1 MNIAPYDVAII
12 GGGPAGLGAAIALG
26 RSRRTVLVIDA
37 GQPRNAPADGAH
49 NVLGL
54 EGITPGELLARGRAE
69 ASAYGATFLGGAVRT
84 AAHDD
89 GGFRLTVQLP
99 DGGAGTVVGGSPA
112 TGDSRPTTV
121 RARRL
126 ILATGLVDVLPE
138 VQGVRE
144 GWGHSV
150 LHCPYCH
157 GWEVRD
163 QRIGIL
169 AGDAR
174 AAHQALLF
182 HQLSDRVT
190 ILPGWTSQ
198 SEGTA
203 GVAWEAGDDD
213 APLKALGV
221 PVASA
226 PVTALSLDGTQV
238 RAALLAD
245 GSRLELDAVVVAPSF
260 VARTELYEQL
270 GGDPE
275 EQPMGRAI
283 PADPMGRT
291 PVPGVWVAGNAQNP
305 MAMISASSASGVQAG
320 AAVNAD
326 LALEDAERRIH
337 TR

>member
-1 MNIAPYDVAII
+1 MNTTTYDVAVI
-12 GGGPAGLGAAIALG
+12 GGGPAGLAAAIALG
-26 RSRRTVLVIDA
+26 RSRRSTLVIDA
-37 GQPRNAPADGAH
+37 GEPRNAPAEGAH

-54 EGITPGELLARGRAE
+54 EGIAPAELSARGRAE
-69 ASAYGATFLGGAVRT
+69 ATGYGVAFLQGTVST

-89 GGFRLTVQLP
+89 GGFRLTVEPLP
-99 DGGAGTVVGGSPA
+99 GGASAVAGGSGGLGASAPA
-112 TGDSRPTTV
+112 RV
-121 RARRL
+121 RARRI
-126 ILATGLVDVLPE
+126 ILATGLVDVLPP
-138 VQGVRE
+138 VPGVRD

-163 QRIGIL
+163 RRIGIL
-169 AGDAR
+169 ASDAR
-174 AAHQALLF
+174 AVHQALLF

-190 ILPGWTSQ
+190 ILPGWSSQ
-198 SEGTA
+198 EDGTP
-203 GVAWEAGDDD
+203 GVGWEAGAD
-213 APLKALGV
+213 ARLLTSLGV

-226 PVTALSLDGTQV
+226 PVTALSLDGAQV

-270 GGDPE
+270 GGEPE

-305 MAMISASSASGVQAG
+305 MAMVSASSAAGVQAG
-320 AAVNAD
+320 AGVNAE
-326 LALEDAERRIH
+326 LALEDAR
-337 TR
+337 